1 SQVQAVQAQNS
12 AAIQRNDQA
21 IVDANGRVSA
31 ISSWKT
37 ETNAA
42 GKKVATGI
50 VQGSDGSVGEIL
62 LSADRVAIINGLN
75 GPEANLFVFQNGQLY
90 LNQAFINSAFIQNL
104 IVGMTLKSQALD
116 SQGRPLLELNF
127 VTGAV
132 TIRGQDVNGSTLLNN
147 GGVYVYDANGIERTA
162 VGRLT

>member
-1 SQVQAVQAQNS
+1 MVSQTVAG
-12 AAIQRNDQA
+12 
-21 IVDANGRVSA
+21 VDGRVSA

-37 ETNAA
+37 ETNNA

-50 VQGSDGSVGEIL
+50 IQGSDGSVGEIL
-62 LSADRVAIINGLN
+62 LSADRVAIINGIN

-116 SQGRPLLELNF
+116 AQGRPLLELNF

-132 TIRGQDVNGSTLLNN
+132 TIRGQDANGSTLINN
-147 GGVYVYDANGIERTA
+147 GGVYVYDTNGIERTA
-162 VGRLT
+162 VGRMTQ